1 MSFIH
6 NIDDLKIANLL
17 KIVMIPDE
25 LSSVKSYKYRKQLES
40 IVSCRKGWTPNWN
53 RMHTRSENYM

>member
-1 MSFIH
+1 MEYVHACTCMSFIH
-6 NIDDLKIANLL
+6 NIDDLKVANLL

-40 IVSCRKGWTPNWN
+40 IVSCRKG
-53 RMHTRSENYM
+53 